1 MKDNKLDELFKQG
14 LQDHKLTPPSAA
26 WDRIE
31 ANVAPKKSKRG
42 FYILSIAASICLVCV
57 ASWLFVQNSQN
68 SDSELTAKTEATTP
82 KVEADTKAANATDA
96 AEEKEEQ
103 NAIQPIAPATQ
114 QVLVAQQQTKQTKAA
129 PFKQDPSLIQPSFE
143 GSQRVLIAS
152 LEPAQ
157 LQARNAK
164 PALKF
169 SILMNSR
176 VSEFVTASFKY
187 TNDESLMNKKKFSL
201 MNGIV
206 SVAKGVN
213 EGTKAISE
221 MRKSKIEFVN
231 SELKYGAD
239 EQQAPDELEQR
250 QEK

>member
-82 KVEADTKAANATDA
+82 KVEADTKAAQPIDA

-103 NAIQPIAPATQ
+103 NAIQPIAPAIQ
-114 QVLVAQQQTKQTKAA
+114 QVLVAQQQTKQTQAA
-129 PFKQDPSLIQPSFE
+129 PFKQDPLIQPSFE

-157 LQARNAK
+157 LQARSAK

-169 SILMNSR
+169 SILMNSS